1 MPKHG
6 TASPVDTL
14 RGFDTV
20 RTVASDPAKPTTGGE
35 YYEFQETRSGEL
47 VAFARDMRSVAT
59 AHAADNGLITKP
71 SKYSVKET
79 VTRFEA
85 AVKDREAAGFMV
97 FTEIDHAAAAKKFGL
112 DMRPRTVIVF
122 GNPKLGTPA
131 MVNTPLLAI
140 DVPPKALVWEDDQGK
155 VWLSYNSSDYLYN
168 TIYPRHG
175 AAVPPATAPFAKLLD
190 EMSDQA
196 TK

>member
-1 MPKHG
+1 MKLADFLG
-6 TASPVDTL
+6 
-14 RGFDTV
+14 
-20 RTVASDPAKPTTGGE
+20 
-35 YYEFQETRSGEL
+35 
-47 VAFARDMRSVAT
+47 SVVSIAVFT
-59 AHAADNGLITKP
+59 IVVSAQAADDGLITKP

-79 VTRFEA
+79 ISRFEA
-85 AVKDREAAGFMV
+85 AVKEREAAGFMF

-122 GNPKLGTPA
+122 GNPKLGTPS
-131 MVNTPLLAI
+131 MVKTPKLAI

-155 VWLSYNSSDYLYN
+155 VWLSYNSAEYISN

-175 AAVPPATAPFAKLLD
+175 FEASPPYAPFVKALD
-190 EMSDQA
+190 EMSDYA

>member
-1 MPKHG
+1 MNFKM
-6 TASPVDTL
+6 
-14 RGFDTV
+14 GFL
-20 RTVASDPAKPTTGGE
+20 ANLALSLAIC
-35 YYEFQETRSGEL
+35 
-47 VAFARDMRSVAT
+47 AT
-59 AHAADNGLITKP
+59 AAAAGAADDGLITKP

-85 AVKDREAAGFMV
+85 AVKEKEAAGFMV

-131 MVNTPLLAI
+131 MVKTPLLAI

-155 VWLSYNSSDYLYN
+155 VWLSYNSADYLNN
-168 TIYPRHG
+168 TIYARHG
-175 AAVPPATAPFAKLLD
+175 ASAPPTTAPLAKVLD